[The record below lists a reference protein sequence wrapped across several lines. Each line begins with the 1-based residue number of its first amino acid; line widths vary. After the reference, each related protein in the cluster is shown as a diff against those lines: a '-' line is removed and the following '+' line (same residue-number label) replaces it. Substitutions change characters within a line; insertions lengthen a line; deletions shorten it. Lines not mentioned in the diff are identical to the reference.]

1 MEDLLNDLLKDLLM
15 KNLLKDLLK
24 DLLMKDVLKDLL
36 KDPSSGLAWISM
48 DSH

>member
-1 MEDLLNDLLKDLLM
+1 MKNVLKDLLKDLSMKDLS

-24 DLLMKDVLKDLL
+24 EDVLKNLL
-36 KDPSSGLAWISM
+36 KDPSNGLAWISM

>member
-48 DSH
+48 DSR